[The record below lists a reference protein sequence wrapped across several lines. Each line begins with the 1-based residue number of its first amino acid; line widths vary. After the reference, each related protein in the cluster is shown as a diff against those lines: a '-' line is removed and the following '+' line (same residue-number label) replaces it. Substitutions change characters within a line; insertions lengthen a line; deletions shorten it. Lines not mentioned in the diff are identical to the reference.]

1 MPDIDNDNYNLL
13 LEQID
18 AFKEQLAAT
27 NKRLDEVTEFNRQL
41 LNSRKPEQQSQHD
54 DADDKAAKEKLQ
66 KYLED

>member
-1 MPDIDNDNYNLL
+1 MPDNDNDNYKLL

>member
-1 MPDIDNDNYNLL
+1 MPDNDNDNYKLL
-13 LEQID
+13 LEKYD
-18 AFKEQLAAT
+18 ALEKKYEDT
-27 NKRLDEVTEFNRQL
+27 NKRLDEVIEFNRQL

>member
-1 MPDIDNDNYNLL
+1 MPDIDNDNYKLL

-41 LNSRKPEQQSQHD
+41 LNSRKPEQQSQQD